1 MEEKTPSDQARD
13 TPLVK
18 GDSGQIHQ
26 VFTNLLLNAVQAV
39 NSNDPGKGKPEPESR
54 EETLSSQPV
63 L

>member
-1 MEEKTPSDQARD
+1 
-13 TPLVK
+13 VK

-26 VFTNLLLNAVQAV
+26 VFTNLLLNAVQVV
-39 NSNDPGKGKPEPESR
+39 NSNHPGKGKPEPESR